1 MQVTR
6 RGRTNRGRI
15 YVEVEQLR
23 YERRRRSGKS
33 DLLDTPG
40 NLHLRGL
47 AEFQLVEHIAGD
59 LRVLVRIQQSVERTT
74 WVVRAW
80 RRQFLMTALEAKCG
94 RHAGEA
100 RVERH
105 HLNFEATFLL
115 FVAKYLPDPQ
125 RGWIRG
131 IGEIE
136 LVVFVVGRAGPEP
149 DRFDRRAVRP
159 ILPLGGELGLMAIN
173 SRLVIGPIDARN
185 AVKRIVLRDR
195 STDEAALEDIGA
207 A

>member
-40 NLHLRGL
+40 NLHLGGL

-59 LRVLVRIQQSVERTT
+59 PGVLVRIQQSVERTT

-80 RRQFLMTALEAKCG
+80 RRQFLMTGLQAKCG
-94 RHAGEA
+94 GHAGEA

-105 HLNFEATFLL
+105 HLNFEATFLFL
-115 FVAKYLPDPQ
+115 VGKYLPHPR
-125 RGWIRG
+125 RGGIGG
-131 IGEIE
+131 IGETD
-136 LVVFVVGRAGPEP
+136 LVMFVVRRGGPEP
-149 DRFDRRAVRP
+149 DRLDRRGIRP
-159 ILPLGGELGLMAIN
+159 IFALGGQFGLMTVN
-173 SRLVIGPIDARN
+173 PRLVIGPIDARN

-195 STDEAALEDIGA
+195 STDEASL
-207 A
+207 